1 MILPILIWI
10 IFLIGGGALGFWLD
24 LQWFPA
30 LFTNL
35 FFHLV
40 TLIVGIL
47 LLRLVLRAS
56 RNTGRALAKMGRE
69 SDIPRMQTD
78 TLVTTGFWECMRH
91 PMHFASLFLSWSVAL
106 ILGSPTF
113 ILMIAPLEILIIL
126 AMIKFIEEPGAISKF
141 GDAYREYQ
149 KQVPMFNLRP
159 ECWHQLLK
167 ED

>member
-1 MILPILIWI
+1 MIFRILIWI
-10 IFLIGGGALGFWLD
+10 IFLFGGSALGIWLD

-47 LLRLVLRAS
+47 MLRLVVRAS

-69 SDIPRMQTD
+69 GDIPRMETD

-91 PMHFASLFLSWSVAL
+91 PMHFALLFFPLSVAL

-113 ILMIAPLEILIIL
+113 ILILATLEILIML
-126 AMIKFIEEPGAISKF
+126 AMIKFIEEPEAIIKF

-159 ECWHQLLK
+159 ECWLQLLK